1 MRAALADDLDAPTA
15 LAAVDA
21 WADVSLA
28 EGRDTSEDTEGAPGV
43 ISRMVN
49 ALLGVRL

>member
-1 MRAALADDLDAPTA
+1 AA

-21 WADVSLA
+21 WADVAL
-28 EGRDTSEDTEGAPGV
+28 EPGRDTSDDHEGAPGV
-43 ISRMVN
+43 LARAVN